1 MRLHKKVPSL
11 AEEELDPL
19 VSAQANDDAVWTRLA
34 RVRKTS
40 APLSQRGM
48 TQLSRHFR
56 MHTDSLA
63 SRVTLGRVCVRDDS
77 ITFWGKRCYDIPHAC
92 RDSSHNRWYDHES
105 DTCLWLS
112 HGAA

>member
-19 VSAQANDDAVWTRLA
+19 VSAQANDDVVWTRLA
-34 RVRKTS
+34 RVRKAS

-48 TQLSRHFR
+48 TQPNR
-56 MHTDSLA
+56 
-63 SRVTLGRVCVRDDS
+63 
-77 ITFWGKRCYDIPHAC
+77 
-92 RDSSHNRWYDHES
+92 HNRWYDHES
-105 DTCLWLS
+105 DICLWLS